1 MYKIN
6 FKTWNKSC
14 IAGSLILLLLLTGC
28 GGMKESA
35 LTGHQAIPT
44 AFEGQTDTTRTGL
57 SWKELFSDQ
66 RLQELIDTAM
76 LHNYELKTG
85 LQRINVAEANLR
97 LARSRRLPSVQADLS
112 AGLDK
117 FGKYTIDGVGNY
129 DTNFSPNID
138 SKRNIPDPTGN
149 FFAGFRSSWELDIWG
164 KLNKRKQAAFL
175 RYLASKEGQRWYQT
189 QLVSQVALL
198 YFELLTLDKE
208 AHILK
213 QNIKLQEKG
222 VEIIEAQL
230 AGGRA
235 TALAVSQFRAQLMGT
250 KGRAYEIRQSQKET
264 ENELNTLMGRYPV
277 KIARDTNTLN
287 VAIPQRL
294 HTGLPSTVL
303 LSRPDI
309 REAELELKAAKAD
322 IYAARKAMLPTL
334 TLTAYSGYNAFKLPL
349 LFSPGSL
356 ASGFLGGLTAPI
368 LNRAAI
374 KTEFSQANSAQL
386 NAYYNYQQKLLQGYQ
401 EVSTQLSAMDNYHQ
415 AMLLKESQ
423 VKELKEALSTA
434 NDLYLAGYASYLEVI
449 VAQGSV
455 LDAEVEFVR
464 MKKASGTALI
474 NLFRSIGGV

>member
-1 MYKIN
+1 
-6 FKTWNKSC
+6 
-14 IAGSLILLLLLTGC
+14 
-28 GGMKESA
+28 
-35 LTGHQAIPT
+35 
-44 AFEGQTDTTRTGL
+44 
-57 SWKELFSDQ
+57 
-66 RLQELIDTAM
+66 
-76 LHNYELKTG
+76 
-85 LQRINVAEANLR
+85 
-97 LARSRRLPSVQADLS
+97 
-112 AGLDK
+112 
-117 FGKYTIDGVGNY
+117 
-129 DTNFSPNID
+129 
-138 SKRNIPDPTGN
+138 
-149 FFAGFRSSWELDIWG
+149 
-164 KLNKRKQAAFL
+164 
-175 RYLASKEGQRWYQT
+175 
-189 QLVSQVALL
+189 
-198 YFELLTLDKE
+198 
-208 AHILK
+208 
-213 QNIKLQEKG
+213 
-222 VEIIEAQL
+222 
-230 AGGRA
+230 
-235 TALAVSQFRAQLMGT
+235 
-250 KGRAYEIRQSQKET
+250 
-264 ENELNTLMGRYPV
+264 MGRYPV

-294 HTGLPSTVL
+294 HMGLPSTVL

-322 IYAARKAMLPTL
+322 IYAARKAMLPAL

-356 ASGFLGGLTAPI
+356 ASGFLGGLTAPV

-415 AMLLKESQ
+415 AMLLKERQ

-474 NLFRSIGGV
+474 SLFRSIGGV